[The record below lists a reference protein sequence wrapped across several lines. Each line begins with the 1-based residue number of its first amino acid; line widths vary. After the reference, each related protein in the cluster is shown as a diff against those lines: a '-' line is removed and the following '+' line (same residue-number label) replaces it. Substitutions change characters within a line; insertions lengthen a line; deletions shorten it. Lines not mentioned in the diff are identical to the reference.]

1 MSFEWKFRGGPTR
14 TDVMTP
20 EYMLGE
26 EQRRA
31 MQGYRPSPSG
41 SMEGYNPMVG
51 PENWVGGVAG
61 YYPGSGQAQ
70 GGEGGNYRSGEAMG
84 SGDRT
89 QALLDEYNRNKT
101 RIAEIKTR
109 IAELEA
115 SDRKALNAKY
125 DELDM
130 NLAANRAA
138 IGDLGNSQVHQGRI
152 LTRSQ
157 LSNLSNGSAD
167 SNNYSKMKEKV
178 DDALAIDDLY
188 SAMNAADVKP
198 EQVPYY
204 ERAIAMR
211 ENLFKTKWGEPYGG
225 PLAPNTSKVGVNEN
239 IGSQA
244 EWEELFNGVINRK
257 GGYSDDDIEMLSE
270 QAYLL
275 PRGSVRNGLL
285 EKIAEAK
292 KNTNEAKAART
303 AKAKAN
309 ANKAID
315 NAIKDHAIDTGNMT
329 RGDTKTYTDPATNI
343 TVTATYVTPKKR
355 KFSAGGVV
363 RYVEEK

>member
-26 EQRRA
+26 EQRKA
-31 MQGYRPSPSG
+31 MQGYRPNPDG
-41 SMEGYNPMVG
+41 GMAGYNPMVG

-61 YYPGSGQAQ
+61 YYPGAGQVQ

-130 NLAANRAA
+130 KLAANRAA
-138 IGDLGNSQVHQGRI
+138 IGDMGNSQAHQGRI

-157 LSNLSNGSAD
+157 LSNLSKDSAD
-167 SNNYSKMKEKV
+167 SSTYSKMKEKV

-211 ENLFKTKWGEPYGG
+211 ENLYKTKWGEPYGG
-225 PLAPNTSKVGVNEN
+225 PLAPNTSKVNVNEN
-239 IGSQA
+239 IGSA
-244 EWEELFNGVINRK
+244 DEWTELYNSVTSKK
-257 GGYSDDDIEMLSE
+257 GGYTDDDIEMLTE

-285 EKIAEAK
+285 EKITEAK
-292 KNTNEAKAART
+292 ENTNEAKADRNSK

-309 ANKAID
+309 EAID
-315 NAIKDHAIDTGNMT
+315 NALKDGSIKTSDMT
-329 RGDTKTYTDPATNI
+329 RGDTRTYTDPKTNI
-343 TVTATYVTPKKR
+343 TVTATYVKPKKT
-355 KFSAGGVV
+355 KFSAGSVV